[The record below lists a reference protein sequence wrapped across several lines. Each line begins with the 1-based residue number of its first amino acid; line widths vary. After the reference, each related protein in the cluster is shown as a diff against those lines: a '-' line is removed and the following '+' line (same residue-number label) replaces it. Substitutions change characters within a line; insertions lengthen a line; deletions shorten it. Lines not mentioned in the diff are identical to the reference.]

1 MDSRILELDLKTSLT
16 ALLDLFL
23 PRTCVVCGRPL
34 LPQERHICLE
44 CLADLPETHFAQ
56 LERNP
61 MADRLNERIQ
71 ARRDALEDGA
81 EPLPVEPYSYA
92 AALYFYNG
100 NADYRKISQ
109 ALKYG
114 RDFAAGRF
122 FAGMLGDRLAV
133 SEAFADV
140 DVVVPVP
147 LHRSRRLQRGYNQAE
162 IIAEEVVKRLG
173 RDGRKVVMDAGLL
186 KRVRRTQ
193 TQTTLTVA
201 GKEANVAGAFVA
213 DKSGSKVKSPVHL
226 LLVDD
231 VFTTGAT
238 IYACHA
244 ALREEFGYGVRI
256 SAATLGFVSP
266 D

>member
-1 MDSRILELDLKTSLT
+1 MDPRIFELDLKTSLT

-23 PRTCVVCGRPL
+23 PRGCVVCGRPL

-61 MADRLNERIQ
+61 MADKLNERIQ
-71 ARRDALEDGA
+71 AVRDSLEDGTA
-81 EPLPVEPYSYA
+81 PLPAEPYSYA

-100 NADYRKISQ
+100 DAPYKKISQ
-109 ALKYG
+109 ALKYR

-122 FAGMLGDRLAV
+122 FAGMLGDRLVA
-133 SEAFADV
+133 SPAFADV
-140 DVVVPVP
+140 DVVVPIP
-147 LHRSRRLQRGYNQAE
+147 LHWTRRWRRGYNQAE
-162 IIAEEVVKRLG
+162 VIAEEIVRRLN
-173 RDGRKVVMDAGLL
+173 RDGRQVRMDKRLL
-186 KRVRRTQ
+186 VRRRRTR
-193 TQTTLTVA
+193 TQTTLSVA
-201 GKEANVAGAFVA
+201 GKAANVAGAFAVRKNA
-213 DKSGSKVKSPVHL
+213 AVGTGPVHL

-244 ALREEFGYGVRI
+244 ALRREFGYCVRI
-256 SAATLGFVSP
+256 SAAVLGFVR
-266 D
+266 